1 MLFFM
6 IIFNEENVPT
16 ETEQIG
22 DGEGEL
28 RGCRA
33 EYGQLHKQI
42 LLSIYF
48 SSSGLRLIM
57 WVKN

>member
-1 MLFFM
+1 M